1 MKIRFMLAAGTL
13 AAALLLAGCS
23 ASSASSASSTASRTP
38 ASSAAVSQETASSE
52 TEAQTLESLLGSDY
66 VDYISE
72 TILMNMEN
80 RMDLEPEVEYYPVV
94 NDAPLTDY
102 VTIDE
107 HLPFEVNQ
115 DGDRVI
121 NFDAG
126 VVADT
131 GRCEEFFI
139 LAAPNKECFHK
150 KGHPPLPQFLFSLF

>member
-1 MKIRFMLAAGTL
+1 MKIRFMLTAGTL

-23 ASSASSASSTASRTP
+23 ASSTSSASSASSTASSTP

-107 HLPFEVNQ
+107 NLPFEVNE
-115 DGDRVI
+115 DGDVVI
-121 NFDAG
+121 TFDAG
-126 VVADT
+126 VVADESH
-131 GRCEEFFI
+131 GEQFFI
-139 LAAPNKECFHK
+139 LPALNK
-150 KGHPPLPQFLFSLF
+150 

>member
-23 ASSASSASSTASRTP
+23 ASSTSSASSTASSTP
-38 ASSAAVSQETASSE
+38 ASSSTAVSQETASSE

-80 RMDLEPEVEYYPVV
+80 RMDMEPEVEYYPVV
-94 NDAPLTDY
+94 DEAPLTNY

-107 HLPFEVNQ
+107 NLPFEVNE
-115 DGDRVI
+115 DGDVVI
-121 NFDAG
+121 TFDAG
-126 VVADT
+126 VVADESH
-131 GRCEEFFI
+131 GEQFFI
-139 LAAPNKECFHK
+139 LPALNK
-150 KGHPPLPQFLFSLF
+150 

>member
-23 ASSASSASSTASRTP
+23 ASSASSASSTASSTP
-38 ASSAAVSQETASSE
+38 ASSAAVSQEIASSE

-107 HLPFEVNQ
+107 NLPFEVNE
-115 DGDRVI
+115 DGDVVI
-121 NFDAG
+121 TFDAG
-126 VVADT
+126 VVADESH
-131 GRCEEFFI
+131 GEQFFI
-139 LAAPNKECFHK
+139 LPALNK
-150 KGHPPLPQFLFSLF
+150 

>member
-23 ASSASSASSTASRTP
+23 ASSASSASSTASSTP
-38 ASSAAVSQETASSE
+38 ASSAAVSQETAPSE

-107 HLPFEVNQ
+107 NLPFEVNE
-115 DGDRVI
+115 DGDVVI
-121 NFDAG
+121 TFDAG
-126 VVADT
+126 VVADESH
-131 GRCEEFFI
+131 GEQFFI
-139 LAAPNKECFHK
+139 LPALNK
-150 KGHPPLPQFLFSLF
+150 

>member
-1 MKIRFMLAAGTL
+1 MKIQFMLAAGTL

-23 ASSASSASSTASRTP
+23 ASSASSTASSTP

-94 NDAPLTDY
+94 NDAPLPDY
-102 VTIDE
+102 VSIDE
-107 HLPFEVNQ
+107 NLPFEVNE
-115 DGDRVI
+115 DGDVVI
-121 NFDAG
+121 TFDAG
-126 VVADT
+126 VVADKSH
-131 GRCEEFFI
+131 GEQFFI
-139 LAAPNKECFHK
+139 LPALNK
-150 KGHPPLPQFLFSLF
+150 

>member
-23 ASSASSASSTASRTP
+23 ASSASSASSTASSTP

-102 VTIDE
+102 MTIDE
-107 HLPFEVNQ
+107 NLPFEVNE
-115 DGDRVI
+115 DGDVVI
-121 NFDAG
+121 TFDAG
-126 VVADT
+126 VVADESH
-131 GRCEEFFI
+131 GEQFFI
-139 LAAPNKECFHK
+139 LPALNK
-150 KGHPPLPQFLFSLF
+150 

>member
-23 ASSASSASSTASRTP
+23 ASSASSTASSTP

-107 HLPFEVNQ
+107 NLPFEVND
-115 DGDRVI
+115 DGDVVI
-121 NFDAG
+121 TFDAG
-126 VVADT
+126 VVADESH
-131 GRCEEFFI
+131 GEQFFI
-139 LAAPNKECFHK
+139 LPALNK
-150 KGHPPLPQFLFSLF
+150 

>member
-23 ASSASSASSTASRTP
+23 ASSASSTASSTP
-38 ASSAAVSQETASSE
+38 ASSAAGSQETASSE

-107 HLPFEVNQ
+107 NLPFEVNE
-115 DGDRVI
+115 DGDVVI
-121 NFDAG
+121 TFDAG
-126 VVADT
+126 VVADESH
-131 GRCEEFFI
+131 GEQFFI
-139 LAAPNKECFHK
+139 LPALNK
-150 KGHPPLPQFLFSLF
+150 

>member
-1 MKIRFMLAAGTL
+1 MKIQFMLAAGTL

-23 ASSASSASSTASRTP
+23 ASSTSSASSASSTASSTP

-107 HLPFEVNQ
+107 NLPFEVNE
-115 DGDRVI
+115 DGDVVI
-121 NFDAG
+121 TFDAG
-126 VVADT
+126 VVADESH
-131 GRCEEFFI
+131 GEQFFI
-139 LAAPNKECFHK
+139 LPALNK
-150 KGHPPLPQFLFSLF
+150 

>member
-13 AAALLLAGCS
+13 ATALLLAGCS
-23 ASSASSASSTASRTP
+23 ASSTSSASSTASSTP

-107 HLPFEVNQ
+107 NLPFEVNE
-115 DGDRVI
+115 DGDVVI
-121 NFDAG
+121 TFDAG
-126 VVADT
+126 VVADKSH
-131 GRCEEFFI
+131 GEQFFI
-139 LAAPNKECFHK
+139 LPALNK
-150 KGHPPLPQFLFSLF
+150 

>member
-23 ASSASSASSTASRTP
+23 ASSASSTASSTP

-107 HLPFEVNQ
+107 NLPVEVNE
-115 DGDRVI
+115 DGEVVI
-121 NFDAG
+121 TFDAG
-126 VVADT
+126 VVADESH
-131 GRCEEFFI
+131 GEQFFI
-139 LAAPNKECFHK
+139 LPALNK
-150 KGHPPLPQFLFSLF
+150 

>member
-23 ASSASSASSTASRTP
+23 ASSASSASSTASSTP

-107 HLPFEVNQ
+107 NLPFEVNE
-115 DGDRVI
+115 DGDVVI
-121 NFDAG
+121 TFDAG
-126 VVADT
+126 VVADESY
-131 GRCEEFFI
+131 GEQFFI
-139 LAAPNKECFHK
+139 LPALNK
-150 KGHPPLPQFLFSLF
+150 

>member
-23 ASSASSASSTASRTP
+23 ASSASSASSTASSTP
-38 ASSAAVSQETASSE
+38 ARSAAVSQETASSE

-107 HLPFEVNQ
+107 NLPFEVNE
-115 DGDRVI
+115 DGDVVI
-121 NFDAG
+121 TFDAG
-126 VVADT
+126 VVADESH
-131 GRCEEFFI
+131 GEQFFI
-139 LAAPNKECFHK
+139 LPALNK
-150 KGHPPLPQFLFSLF
+150 

>member
-23 ASSASSASSTASRTP
+23 ASSASSASSTASSTS

-107 HLPFEVNQ
+107 NLPFEVNE
-115 DGDRVI
+115 DGDVVI
-121 NFDAG
+121 TFDAG
-126 VVADT
+126 VVADKSH
-131 GRCEEFFI
+131 GEQFFI
-139 LAAPNKECFHK
+139 LPALNK
-150 KGHPPLPQFLFSLF
+150 

>member
-23 ASSASSASSTASRTP
+23 ASSASSTASSTP

-80 RMDLEPEVEYYPVV
+80 RMDLEPEVEYYPVI

-107 HLPFEVNQ
+107 NLPFEVNE
-115 DGDRVI
+115 DGDVVI
-121 NFDAG
+121 TFDAG
-126 VVADT
+126 VVADESH
-131 GRCEEFFI
+131 GEQFFI
-139 LAAPNKECFHK
+139 LPALNK
-150 KGHPPLPQFLFSLF
+150 

>member
-1 MKIRFMLAAGTL
+1 MKIQFMLAAGTL

-23 ASSASSASSTASRTP
+23 ASSASSTASSTP

-80 RMDLEPEVEYYPVV
+80 RMDLELEVEYYPVV

-107 HLPFEVNQ
+107 NLPFEVNE
-115 DGDRVI
+115 DGDVVI
-121 NFDAG
+121 TFDAG
-126 VVADT
+126 VVADESH
-131 GRCEEFFI
+131 GEQFFI
-139 LAAPNKECFHK
+139 LPALNK
-150 KGHPPLPQFLFSLF
+150 